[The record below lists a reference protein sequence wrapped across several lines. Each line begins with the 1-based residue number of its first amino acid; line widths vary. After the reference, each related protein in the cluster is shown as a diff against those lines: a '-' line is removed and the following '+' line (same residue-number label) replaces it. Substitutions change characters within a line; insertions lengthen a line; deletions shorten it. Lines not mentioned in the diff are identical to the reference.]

1 MLTKQEWDRP
11 PDSRGLLMPVSPAAR
26 LAAVRDRVAA
36 RRGRNI
42 GTVAAARE
50 LVEMVFYALRD
61 HHVRRLTRRLPAPA
75 LAA

>member
-1 MLTKQEWDRP
+1 MERTQQG
-11 PDSRGLLMPVSPAAR
+11 SR
-26 LAAVRDRVAA
+26 LAVVRDRVAA

-61 HHVRRLTRRLPAPA
+61 HHIRRLAKPAA
-75 LAA
+75 VA